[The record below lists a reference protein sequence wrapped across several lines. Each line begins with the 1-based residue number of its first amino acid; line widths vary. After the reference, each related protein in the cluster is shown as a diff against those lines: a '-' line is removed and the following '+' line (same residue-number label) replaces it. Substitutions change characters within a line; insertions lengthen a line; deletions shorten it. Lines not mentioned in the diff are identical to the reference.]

1 MLANRRHIR
10 IKTMQSLYALNTS
23 NSDRLDIQEKFLLNS
38 IEKIRELYL
47 TSLSIFIELRQLEE
61 DILDKSAKKYLAT
74 EIEKN
79 PNRKFVN
86 NRVLTCIA
94 ESDSIHQALDQEKI
108 KHFQL
113 NDQYVHQLLS
123 EIKQHDLY
131 NDYMNK
137 QTDSFKEDQEFVLQV
152 FRKIIA
158 PNDKLYHFV
167 EDTQISWADDWPV
180 VNTAIDKL
188 IKDIR
193 SEDYIIKVPD
203 AFKNQ
208 DDRKYALELLR
219 KTAINTE
226 SFREM
231 YADKAKNWDQER
243 IAELDSIVLNMA
255 ICELTKFPSIPVKV
269 TINEYLEIVKEY
281 STPKSS
287 IFINGILDSII
298 RELKAENKINK
309 AGRGLIE

>member
-10 IKTMQSLYALNTS
+10 IKTMQSLYALATS
-23 NSDRLDIQEKFLLNS
+23 DSDRLDTQEKFLLNS
-38 IEKIRELYL
+38 IEKIQELYL
-47 TSLSIFIELRQLEE
+47 TSLSVFVELRQLEE
-61 DILDKSAKKYLAT
+61 EFLEKSAKKYLAT
-74 EIEKN
+74 AVEKN
-79 PNRKFVN
+79 PNRKFID
-86 NRVLTCIA
+86 NRVLKCIA
-94 ESDSIHQALDQEKI
+94 ESNSLHQALDQGKI

-113 NDQYVHQLLS
+113 NDQYIHQLLN

-131 NDYMNK
+131 LAYMSK
-137 QTDSFKEDQEFVLQV
+137 DKSTFKEDQEFVLQI

-158 PNDKLYHFV
+158 PNEKLYDFA

-188 IKDIR
+188 LKEIK
-193 SEDYIIKVPD
+193 SEEYTIKIPK
-203 AFKNQ
+203 AFKNS
-208 DDRKYALELLR
+208 DDQRYAIDLLR
-219 KTAINTE
+219 KTALNKDI
-226 SFREM
+226 FKEM

-243 IAELDSIVLNMA
+243 IAELDAIVLNMA
-255 ICELTKFPSIPVKV
+255 ICELTKFPSIPIKV

-298 RELKAENKINK
+298 KELRANDKINK